1 VGEGADAVPTAVKA
15 LPIAAG
21 LIALSLGIVG
31 AIVFGLGDADTF
43 VSPPEIVAEELVRA
57 LGHGRIE
64 PARSML
70 ASDAERTTSKAEV
83 RRMSDEFRS
92 RLGDLQDVKGTV
104 TARSRDTAIVR
115 ARVEGERANTELTL
129 PLVREHG
136 AWAVADITEMLAPV
150 RQLSAPRA
158 TRR

>member
-1 VGEGADAVPTAVKA
+1 MKA
-15 LPIAAG
+15 FPIAAG

-31 AIVFGLGDADTF
+31 AIVFGLDDEDTF

-83 RRMSDEFRS
+83 RRMSAEFRS
-92 RLGDLQDVKGTV
+92 RLGNLHDVKGTV
-104 TARSRDTAIVR
+104 TARRRDTAIVR

-136 AWAVADITEMLAPV
+136 AWAVADITEMLATV
-150 RQLSAPRA
+150 RQLSPPRA

>member
-1 VGEGADAVPTAVKA
+1 
-15 LPIAAG
+15 
-21 LIALSLGIVG
+21 
-31 AIVFGLGDADTF
+31 
-43 VSPPEIVAEELVRA
+43 VRA

-92 RLGDLQDVKGTV
+92 RLGDLQDVTGTV

-136 AWAVADITEMLAPV
+136 AWAVADITEMFAPV